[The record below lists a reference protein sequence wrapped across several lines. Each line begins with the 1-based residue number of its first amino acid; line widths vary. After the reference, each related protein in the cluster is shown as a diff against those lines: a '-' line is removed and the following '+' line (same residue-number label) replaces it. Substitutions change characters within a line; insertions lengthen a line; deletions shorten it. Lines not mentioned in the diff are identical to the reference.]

1 MGGARALLESA
12 LRAVHGLEVGLQA
25 GEALRVQAARRQVQQ
40 LFSEEKDYYTVFSS
54 KLCSLDHFYLSVCI
68 PVLDNRSS
76 PFSQIKRISIVW
88 RL

>member
-1 MGGARALLESA
+1 METEGRDLWAPANKVDVLYGVGGARALLESA

-54 KLCSLDHFYLSVCI
+54 
-68 PVLDNRSS
+68 
-76 PFSQIKRISIVW
+76 
-88 RL
+88 